1 MNTDELVETFA
12 RMSIQERNAF
22 AETLTAKWPHL
33 AVQISNLIDVY
44 GMINETK
51 EKDFAYPGSDC
62 QV

>member
-1 MNTDELVETFA
+1 
-12 RMSIQERNAF
+12 MSIQERNAF